1 MENFDEATKS
11 RALRAAASFLATWIP
26 YPAESN
32 HEYSAVEVCDRLREI
47 NTDEDLTL
55 EKNDMILAF
64 DHWNDEM
71 EDGSVKFAD
80 NVHRSRDDICTGVNR
95 DRRIIASQSL
105 REVL

>member
-47 NTDEDLTL
+47 NTDLPPWL
-55 EKNDMILAF
+55 HF
-64 DHWNDEM
+64 PSVVSS
-71 EDGSVKFAD
+71 GSGQ
-80 NVHRSRDDICTGVNR
+80 SGVQ
-95 DRRIIASQSL
+95 AKL
-105 REVL
+105 RLKVNCY

>member
-47 NTDEDLTL
+47 NTDEDLTM
-55 EKNDMILAF
+55 EK
-64 DHWNDEM
+64 
-71 EDGSVKFAD
+71 
-80 NVHRSRDDICTGVNR
+80 
-95 DRRIIASQSL
+95 
-105 REVL
+105 